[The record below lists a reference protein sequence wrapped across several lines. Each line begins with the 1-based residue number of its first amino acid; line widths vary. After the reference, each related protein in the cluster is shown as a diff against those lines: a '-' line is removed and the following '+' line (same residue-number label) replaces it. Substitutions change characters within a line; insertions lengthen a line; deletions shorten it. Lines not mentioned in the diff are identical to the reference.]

1 MKSNDKRN
9 DKPSRDDLILA
20 GILDAKNDDIVDGM
34 VASFAFCFIELLRS
48 MHIKVYSMDQSKLNM
63 ADNKLAYLMKAQR
76 VLGDFLYL
84 EKDWHRLEMDNFLG
98 LSRADD
104 SLVLVVRQGSR
115 YYYTDPYNHTK
126 TLVTEENLDRIKP
139 YAFFVYPATDQ
150 TNMWGLLCAG
160 LRDNFGEFLLYLLLV
175 LSPFIA
181 AGVFLLFISLLQKD
195 ATVFA
200 FTNGFGVS
208 LVILVLAILSF
219 IFVNIVQTRINF
231 RISARMRAHIFPAIL
246 GRFFWL
252 QSGEERR
259 ISREL
264 VTTFI
269 SFVDAIEAV
278 INSGL
283 NALVYLIYS
292 IAVVALIGSISMG
305 IEKPFVWIL
314 LAYMLLSNLICVLI
328 YRHTILQ
335 RSNQEALSAA
345 RKEVIDAMDV
355 IKHNAAEDRF
365 YHRFAI
371 AYGNYLKNRMNMDY
385 LSSQPVVIAN
395 VVSGFGMFLMFA
407 MIYQSSVP
415 IAPSSIT
422 MVVAILS
429 MLMSFLMGF
438 INSVYTIIR
447 SIPFLYF
454 GNTVLGGQT
463 EIIGEGAISHKVNGK
478 IEFSHVDF
486 AYEGSRSMALR
497 DISFEILPGE
507 YVAIVG
513 GSGSGKSTLVRLLL
527 GFETPREGK
536 ILVDDVDISQ
546 IDPQTLRSQ
555 MGVVLQDEGII
566 NGSVKLNIGMEEE
579 PDMEKVVAAARLA
592 SIADEIESWPM
603 KYYTI
608 LSNESELVSGGQKQR
623 IVLARALVH
632 SPGILILDE
641 ATSAMDNITQDKV
654 KRNLDKMGATR
665 IVVAHR
671 LSTIIDCDKIIV
683 LDKGMI
689 CEMGT
694 YNALMEQDGVFAR
707 MAKRNLL

>member
-1 MKSNDKRN
+1 MKRSENRN

-20 GILDAKNDDIVDGM
+20 GILDAQSDDIVDGM

-48 MHIKVYSMDQSKLNM
+48 MHIKVYPMDQSKLNV

-76 VLGDFLYL
+76 VLGDFFYL
-84 EKDWHRLEMDNFLG
+84 EKNWHRLEMDNFLG
-98 LSRADD
+98 LSAEDD
-104 SLVLVVRQGSR
+104 APVLVIRQGSK

-126 TLVTEENLDRIKP
+126 TPVTEENLQLIKP

-150 TNMWGLLCAG
+150 TSMWGLLWAG
-160 LRDNFGEFLLYLLLV
+160 FLDNFRELLLYLLLV
-175 LSPFIA
+175 LSPFIV
-181 AGVFLLFISLLQKD
+181 AGGLLLGMSLFGKGP
-195 ATVFA
+195 ATFA
-200 FTNGFGVS
+200 SANGFGVS
-208 LVILVLAILSF
+208 LVILVLAVLSF

-231 RISARMRAHIFPAIL
+231 RISAKIRAHIFPAIL
-246 GRFFWL
+246 DHFFWL
-252 QSGEERR
+252 KSGEERS

-292 IAVVALIGSISMG
+292 IAIVMLVGTISVG
-305 IEKPFVWIL
+305 IEKPFVRIL
-314 LAYMLLSNLICVLI
+314 WAYMALSVLVCVFI
-328 YRHTILQ
+328 YRRTLRQ
-335 RSNQEALSAA
+335 RAHQEALSGA
-345 RKEVIDAMDV
+345 RKEIIDAMDV

-371 AYGNYLKNRMNMDY
+371 AYGNYLKNRMRMDY
-385 LSSQPVVIAN
+385 LSSQPVIIAN
-395 VVSGFGMFLMFA
+395 VLSGFGMFLMFA

-415 IAPSSIT
+415 IAASSIT

-438 INSVYTIIR
+438 INSMYTIIR
-447 SIPFLYF
+447 SVPFLYF
-454 GNTVLGGQT
+454 GNTVLGGRT
-463 EIIGEGAISHKVNGK
+463 EIIGEGAISHKVDGK
-478 IEFSHVDF
+478 IEFAHVDF
-486 AYEGSRSMALR
+486 AYDGSQSMALR
-497 DISFEILPGE
+497 DISFEIRPGE

-513 GSGSGKSTLVRLLL
+513 GSGSGKSTLIRLLL

-536 ILVDDVDISQ
+536 ILVDDVDIGQ

-555 MGVVLQDEGII
+555 MGVVLQDEGIV

-579 PDMEKVVAAARLA
+579 PDMEKVTAAARLA

-632 SPGILILDE
+632 SPKILILDE

-654 KRNLDKMGATR
+654 KRNLDEMGTTR

-671 LSTIIDCDKIIV
+671 LSTIIDCDRIIV
-683 LDKGMI
+683 LDQGRI

-694 YNALMEQDGVFAR
+694 YDALMEQDGIFAR